1 MSEQLPS
8 PCPSKTCGFKKLNRP
23 GCADLRKV
31 TNPDDLPCEGVF
43 SDIQGLTKGYD
54 RSSEGPLAKPKNKE
68 GELSLEELKARQRR
82 LQEAVDNRV
91 DEKGERVTKG
101 VPPCEDALGRP
112 IDRFGR
118 PKR

>member
-8 PCPSKTCGFKKLNRP
+8 PCPSKTCGFKKLHRE
-23 GCADLRKV
+23 GCNDLRKV
-31 TNPDDLPCEGVF
+31 KDPDDLPCSGLS
-43 SDIQGLTKGYD
+43 SDLQELKKGYD
-54 RSSEGPLAKPKNKE
+54 RSSEGPSAQPKNEE
-68 GELSLEELKARQRR
+68 GELSLEELQAKQRR

-91 DEKGERVTKG
+91 DSKDETVTAG
-101 VPPCEDALGRP
+101 QPPCEDGNGRP